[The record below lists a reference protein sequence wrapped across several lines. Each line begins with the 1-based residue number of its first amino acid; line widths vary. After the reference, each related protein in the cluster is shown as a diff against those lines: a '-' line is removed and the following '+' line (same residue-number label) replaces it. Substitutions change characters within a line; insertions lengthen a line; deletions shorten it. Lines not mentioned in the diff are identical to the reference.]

1 MIDVRAVA
9 NDEICLFRRETFPP
23 FSLVQKRPLLKRAQG
38 GSLTAQRS
46 YGAISAHIFDNNLP
60 IYEHALFSSSASE
73 WSHLLDNYFRL
84 VTAVESERR
93 MVSKILGSTQ
103 ALSG

>member
-1 MIDVRAVA
+1 
-9 NDEICLFRRETFPP
+9 
-23 FSLVQKRPLLKRAQG
+23 LKRAQG

-60 IYEHALFSSSASE
+60 IYEHALFSPRLHQSGHICSTTIFDWLLRLRVSAGWFPKS
-73 WSHLLDNYFRL
+73 
-84 VTAVESERR
+84 
-93 MVSKILGSTQ
+93 LGSTQ